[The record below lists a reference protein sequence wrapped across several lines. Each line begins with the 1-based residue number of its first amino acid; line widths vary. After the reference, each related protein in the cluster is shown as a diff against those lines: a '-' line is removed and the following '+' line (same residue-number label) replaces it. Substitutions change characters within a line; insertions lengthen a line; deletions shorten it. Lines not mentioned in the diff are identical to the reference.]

1 VLTTTKTRSGTIFAA
16 WTSAVDYFAPLLS
29 QAVAAECDDQEDKEP
44 EDDDDVDQDWTP
56 EPLNQVDDEWPPPDP
71 LNTVDDVPAAPSRK
85 RRASPTFEQ
94 VVASGPA
101 QSGSHR
107 RRALK
112 RARGVETHGHVARPA
127 AIRKYVGPAQPLH
140 LPAFDAAALPTAHG
154 AYAAKVE
161 DRAEKRGGK
170 QRRSLAELIGV
181 GFQLI
186 PWNGL

>member
-1 VLTTTKTRSGTIFAA
+1 VLTTSKTRSGRVFAA
-16 WTSAVDYFAPLLS
+16 WSSAVDFFAPLLS
-29 QAVAAECDDQEDKEP
+29 QAVAAECEGQEDHEP
-44 EDDDDVDQDWTP
+44 EDEDLDEDWTP
-56 EPLNQVDDEWPPPDP
+56 EPLNQVDEEWPPPDP

-94 VVASGPA
+94 VVASGPP

-112 RARGVETHGHVARPA
+112 RARNVETHGHVARPA
-127 AIRKYVGPAQPLH
+127 AIRKYVGPAQPFR
-140 LPAFDAAALPTAHG
+140 LPVFDAATLPTAHG

-161 DRAEKRGGK
+161 DRDEKRGSK